1 MRFEII
7 CGVLIVILLILIWKI
22 VVMRRAVKEI
32 REGITQKLETETNT
46 LLTIDSRNQAD
57 ARTGGCDQ
65 CGSAPSAGT
74 ETEV

>member
-32 REGITQKLETETNT
+32 REGITQKLETGQLVTHFPLSSPT
-46 LLTIDSRNQAD
+46 AS
-57 ARTGGCDQ
+57 
-65 CGSAPSAGT
+65 
-74 ETEV
+74 V

>member
-46 LLTIDSRNQAD
+46 LLTIDSRDRQMRALAD
-57 ARTGGCDQ
+57 VINADLRRLRVK
-65 CGSAPSAGT
+65 
-74 ETEV
+74 TEV